1 MLMPKPGIKR
11 KASVARIERRKDPK
25 PFVVALFP
33 MGLQRGVDPDKIS
46 QFGDEMCDVEKLRKS
61 LQQAV
66 DPDAP

>member
-1 MLMPKPGIKR
+1 
-11 KASVARIERRKDPK
+11 
-25 PFVVALFP
+25 